1 MGNPKGAGAADAETN
16 QADGAAPTTYTLKQ
30 QHTHNGVDYLP
41 GHEFTAEEWGLTE
54 QQIGWLQGVGTI

>member
-1 MGNPKGAGAADAETN
+1 MGTPKGAGAADAETSQPDSAA
-16 QADGAAPTTYTLKQ
+16 QAVFTLKQ
-30 QHTHNGVDYLP
+30 NHTHNGVDYLP